1 MSNVEKGSIGTV
13 EAVPPQQALAG
24 EVVQKK
30 PFANPTP
37 IGLFAFS
44 ATTLILSLYNAN
56 AEGIHVGN
64 VVVGMCIF
72 VGGIVQFFAGM
83 WEVVVGNTFAST
95 VFSLFGGF
103 WMSYGIIFIPG
114 AGILDAYEKV
124 PDQLT
129 GALGI
134 YLIVWFLIVTILM
147 MATLRVN
154 IAFISLFFFLDLT
167 FLFLALS
174 QFTGN
179 VNLAKAGGYTGSI
192 CSCIGL
198 YSGAALVINKEN
210 SFFTLP
216 LGAISS

>member
-1 MSNVEKGSIGTV
+1 
-13 EAVPPQQALAG
+13 
-24 EVVQKK
+24 
-30 PFANPTP
+30 
-37 IGLFAFS
+37 
-44 ATTLILSLYNAN
+44 
-56 AEGIHVGN
+56 
-64 VVVGMCIF
+64 
-72 VGGIVQFFAGM
+72 
-83 WEVVVGNTFAST
+83 
-95 VFSLFGGF
+95 
-103 WMSYGIIFIPG
+103 
-114 AGILDAYEKV
+114 
-124 PDQLT
+124 
-129 GALGI
+129 
-134 YLIVWFLIVTILM
+134 

-174 QFTGN
+174 KLVYPITSISFSDDTPLSGQFTGN